1 MKTMDIMQSLV
12 RIHNRIIQINVSGDS
27 SLLMADS
34 IRELRQLL
42 QELENDAKAEQM
54 KTAEAGKELD
64 A

>member
-1 MKTMDIMQSLV
+1 MDIMQSLV

-54 KTAEAGKELD
+54 KTATVEKASD